1 VSALEGVRL
10 KLERAE
16 HVIDELN
23 EAVVGYLAEQPYEV
37 IGKFDRESSEY
48 VLRGRVTKSTA
59 YLSVIAGDVVHDLRS
74 ALDHLAWQLALLNT
88 ATPYDRTQ
96 FPIALS
102 PGEFNSK
109 TGQKMIRDFSAKH
122 RALVET
128 FQPYNGG
135 DPRDDAPFA
144 PHALRDLRI
153 LSNTDKHKLLNASIA
168 RKARQLEPRG
178 LGLVI
183 VQDATG
189 FTNVRWFSD
198 GPMDGAVLVR
208 MTLEGP
214 GPNPKVKMEGEMPVT
229 VTFDDPALTEGQPG
243 LISLLKA
250 ILIGVR
256 EVVSAFEA
264 DL

>member
-1 VSALEGVRL
+1 MSALEGVRL

-23 EAVVGYLAEQPYEV
+23 QAVIDYLAENPYRVVGE
-37 IGKFDRESSEY
+37 FERETSEY
-48 VLRGRVTKSTA
+48 VLRGEVTKPTA
-59 YLSVIAGDVVHDLRS
+59 YLGVIAGDVAHNLRS
-74 ALDHLAWQLALLNT
+74 ALDHLAWQLALLNS

-109 TGQKMIRDFSAKH
+109 TGQKMIRDLSAEHK
-122 RALVET
+122 ALVET

-135 DPRDDAPFA
+135 DPRDDGPIA

-153 LSNTDKHKLLNASIA
+153 LSNTDKHRVLNPTIA

-189 FTNVRWFSD
+189 FTNENWFSD
-198 GPMDGAVLVR
+198 GPMDSAVLVR
-208 MTLEGP
+208 MTL
-214 GPNPKVKMEGEMPVT
+214 GEIPVT

-243 LISLLKA
+243 LIPLLRT
-250 ILIGVR
+250 ILQGVK
-256 EVVSAFEA
+256 EVVAAFEP